1 MNKNRIL
8 SGISALAAF
17 VVAGCHS
24 LDVTNPNDPNSSA
37 ISDPTTLEAVGAGA
51 YRTFFNASM
60 GLRSAGVLS
69 TQARTFASSWNNGN
83 LNFYS
88 GIDIGAND
96 TTTSPATWTRNTRSW
111 QNDPSA
117 AGRTSVEA
125 FWNGGND
132 ESAVLRPGYY
142 SALTAANIALRGIR
156 NDNVVIGDAAQTKRM
171 ETMSVLM
178 QGMVYALLSL
188 NFDKA
193 YIVDETTDLTDPQVL
208 AGLSY
213 SNRKDVRDY
222 AISKLNEAITLATA
236 NTFSTEAG
244 WMGPGGPVYSN
255 TDLAKI
261 ANTFAAMT
269 LAWYPRDATETGT
282 QVDWTAVRNYTQSGM
297 ASAKFFGF
305 NGDGGTNWS
314 GEFISWCNSLDTCRI
329 STRLAHF
336 MDPATQKDPFP
347 LGIGNAQPNSP
358 DARLGDGSFGDAS
371 MVKGFG
377 NVPVTAGAGTDFAW
391 SSQGAIQRPDRG
403 YYQQSNVGQIRWD
416 ATGDQGPDGVY
427 SNYGFMPIINGGI
440 NDLLHAEAL
449 LRIGGAG
456 AGVAA
461 APLIDVTRVGRG
473 GLSSATLVAAT
484 VGAPSDGPCMS
495 NGKLAKDG
503 SACTLWSELLYE
515 QEIEY
520 LGLIGSEFY
529 NHRHNPNVTATAWE
543 QIGTGIFNGPRL
555 IQGLLPGTPREMPV
569 PAKELGVK
577 AQAIYTF
584 GGSGAANSATP

>member
-1 MNKNRIL
+1 MNRKHFLRGL
-8 SGISALAAF
+8 SALAA
-17 VVAGCHS
+17 VVAAGCHS
-24 LDVTNPNDPNSSA
+24 LDIANNNDPNSSA
-37 ISDPTTLEAVGAGA
+37 ISDPTTIEAVGAGSF
-51 YRTFFNASM
+51 RTFFNAAM

-69 TQARTFASSWNNGN
+69 TQARTFSSSWNNGN

-96 TTTSPATWTRNTRSW
+96 TTTVPATWTRNTRSW

-125 FWNGGND
+125 FWTGGND
-132 ESAVLRPGYY
+132 ESSITRPGFY
-142 SALTAANIALRGIR
+142 SALSAANVALNAIR
-156 NDNVVIGDAAQTKRM
+156 NDNVQIVDATRTKRL
-171 ETMSVLM
+171 ETMGVLL
-178 QGMVYALLSL
+178 QGMVYSMIAL
-188 NFDKA
+188 NYDKG
-193 YIVDETTDLTDPQVL
+193 YIVDESTDLATLTYSTRKEMRDAAL
-208 AGLSY
+208 A
-213 SNRKDVRDY
+213 
-222 AISKLNEAITLATA
+222 KLQEAATLAAA
-236 NTFSTEAG
+236 NAFDTEDG
-244 WMGPGGPVYSN
+244 WMGPGGPTYSN
-255 TDLAKI
+255 TDIAAI
-261 ANTFAAMT
+261 ANTWAAMT

-282 QVDWTAVRNYTQSGM
+282 QVDWNKVLTLTQSGI
-297 ASAKFFGF
+297 ASDAFFGF
-305 NGDGGTNWS
+305 EGDGGDSWS

-347 LGIGNAQPNSP
+347 LGVGNAQPNSP
-358 DARLGDGSFGDAS
+358 DARMGDGSFGIAS
-371 MVKGFG
+371 MTSGFG
-377 NVPVTAGAGTDFAW
+377 NVPKTANAGTDFAW

-416 ATGDQGPDGVY
+416 ETGVQGASGIY
-427 SNYGFMPIINGGI
+427 LNFGFMPVVGGAI

-456 AGVAA
+456 AAGAV
-461 APLIDVTRVGRG
+461 PLINVTRVGRG
-473 GLSSATLVAAT
+473 NLPSAALVVAT
-484 VGAPSDGPCMS
+484 VGSPSDGPCMS

-520 LGLIGSEFY
+520 LGLLGSPFY
-529 NHRHNPNVTATAWE
+529 NHRHNPNVVATAWE

-577 AQAIYTF
+577 GEAVYTF
-584 GGSGAANSATP
+584 GGGSAPNSATP